1 MSMHKIIASFFWM
14 GYIGRGSGTAAAFVA
29 AVLWYFSD
37 LGMYLFAGLALSLLI
52 ILVGVWS
59 SFRVESAWGHDSN
72 RIVIDEVA
80 GMLISLIGIPVNW
93 IYVLIA
99 FVLFRFFD
107 IVKPLFIKRTEK
119 LNGGWGVMMDDVLAG
134 IYANVIVQA
143 IVFFKL
149 I

>member
-1 MSMHKIIASFFWM
+1 MHKIIASFFGI
-14 GYIGRGSGTAAAFVA
+14 GYIGRGSGTAAALVA
-29 AVLWYFSD
+29 AVLWYFSN
-37 LGMYLFAGLALSLLI
+37 LGVYLFAALVVSVLV
-52 ILVGVWS
+52 ILVGTWS
-59 SFRVESAWGHDSN
+59 SFKVEPAWGHDSN

-80 GMLISLIGIPVNW
+80 GMLISLIGVPVNW
-93 IYVLIA
+93 IYALIA

-107 IVKPLFIKRTEK
+107 IAKPLLIKRTEK

-143 IVFFKL
+143 IVFFHL